1 MWCKKI
7 EERGEKLEG
16 KMSKKFMV
24 AAGAVLLAIAMLIP
38 AAAFASTLT
47 ITNTLAGKQYDA
59 YVFFSVDTNG
69 KYVFNK
75 SSHFNEGFNEFNS
88 AHPDAFVITD
98 IDGTYAYVTP
108 TATFTEDLAAEL
120 ASTMYS
126 HYASWMYDEHETQ
139 VATSDTVVFDDVPDG
154 YYLVKSSSGTV
165 LSMVAVNGSGTINEK
180 NTEGRFVELEYDIE
194 RDAIGY
200 YEYTDVNTLVKF
212 VENYDKSSM
221 TLRITNDYTYDHN
234 TLAMP
239 SVFMIS
245 YGKLNPDTGEII
257 NPQTLSPNDY
267 DMVADDY
274 GWTITLRNSCPDFK
288 AGDAILISHLASVV
302 DNLAIYSSESGQT
315 PEHTSVAHAINVFG
329 NLNEEV
335 DTASDSFRVLGMS
348 LTKLGDTGYAILNGA
363 EFELYNEQYPT
374 QPVAFLKQGNNYTVA
389 QSGSAGS
396 VTKLEVGV
404 SYISGL
410 GSGTY
415 TFKETQAPEGYNM
428 LTTPVTHLLTN
439 DSDFAIVTDVEGVP
453 TWASGGLTV
462 VNRSGIIIPGT
473 GGIGTLIFTL
483 LGAGVLIGA
492 VCYRVSKRRKMSDA
506 IGVTA

>member
-1 MWCKKI
+1 M
-7 EERGEKLEG
+7 EKRL
-16 KMSKKFMV
+16 SKKLIV
-24 AAGAVLLAIAMLIP
+24 AFGAVLMAVAMLIP
-38 AAAFASTLT
+38 AVAFASTLT

-59 YVFFSVDTNG
+59 YVFFSVDANG

-75 SSHFNEGFNEFNS
+75 SSHFNEGFNEFNT

-120 ASTMYS
+120 ALTMYR
-126 HYASWMYDEHETQ
+126 HYDSWMYDEHATQ
-139 VATSDTVVFDDVPDG
+139 VATSDTVVFDDIDDG
-154 YYLVKSSSGTV
+154 YYIVKSSSGTV

-180 NTEGRFVELEYDIE
+180 NTEGRFVELEYNIE

-200 YEYTDVNTLVKF
+200 YEWSNVETIAKF
-212 VENYDKSSM
+212 VENYDKNTM

-234 TLAMP
+234 TLMQP
-239 SVFMIS
+239 SVFLI
-245 YGKLNPDTGEII
+245 YTGKVDPATGEVYDL
-257 NPQTLSPNDY
+257 QTLSANDY
-267 DMVADDY
+267 DLESGDY
-274 GWTITLRNSCPDFK
+274 DYTFTLRNSCPDLK
-288 AGDAILISHLASVV
+288 AGDAVVIRCLAHI
-302 DNLAIYSSESGQT
+302 DGDLAIYSSESGQT
-315 PEHTSVAHAINVFG
+315 PEHTSVAHALNVFG

-335 DTASDSFRVLGMS
+335 GTASDSFRVLGMS
-348 LTKLGDTGYAILNGA
+348 LTKLGDTGFAVLNGA
-363 EFELYNEQYPT
+363 KFQLYNELQPT
-374 QPVAFLKQGNNYTVA
+374 QPVAFMKQGNNYFVA
-389 QSGSAGS
+389 ESGSAGS
-396 VTKLEVGV
+396 VNELEVGV

-428 LTTPVTHLLTN
+428 LTTPATHELTN
-439 DSDFAIVTDVEGVP
+439 DSDFAIITDVEGVP

-483 LGAGVLIGA
+483 IGAGILISA
-492 VCYRVSKRRKMSDA
+492 IAYRMSRKRVNNS
-506 IGVTA
+506 GVDVTS